1 MVIEIMFSFVCI
13 CVCAVTTENSRKLLK
28 EAYFELL
35 SHDFMISNY
44 VYDK

>member
-13 CVCAVTTENSRKLLK
+13 CVCAVTIENSRKLLK
-28 EAYFELL
+28 EAQNKLL
-35 SHDFMISNY
+35 SCDCMISNY